1 MNHTY
6 ISSRTNETVVSLS
19 KLKDKKE
26 RDLSGLYLCEGYK
39 LCSEAAGITDVR
51 YALVRENKADNES
64 YMSLCERSGG
74 NIIVLS
80 EGAFDKITTDKAS
93 DGVIFVINNNTS
105 GELCADEIINEK
117 ICALDSVRDPGNVGT
132 ILRSAAAFGFD
143 RVILW
148 DSADLYN
155 PKTVRASM
163 GAIFKIKTS
172 VVSEPL
178 ELIKSLRKS
187 GRRVIAT
194 ALSDNS
200 MTLGKSKLE
209 RSDCPILGNE
219 GHGVSPEV
227 ISACDATMIIPMSG
241 MTESL
246 NAAAAAAVILWEYG
260 RSEL

>member
-1 MNHTY
+1 MNRTY

-26 RDLSGLYLCEGYK
+26 RDITGLYLCEGFK
-39 LCSEAAGITDVR
+39 LCSEAVGLTDVK
-51 YALVRENKADNES
+51 YALIRENKAENEK
-64 YMSLCERSGG
+64 YIDLCERSGG
-74 NIIVLS
+74 GIIVLS

-93 DGVIFVINNNTS
+93 DGVIFVINKDKN
-105 GELCADEIINEK
+105 GDICADEIINEK

-143 RVILW
+143 RVIMW
-148 DSADLYN
+148 DSADIYN

-163 GAIFKIKTS
+163 GAVFKIKTT
-172 VVSEPL
+172 VVDNPVGFVRDL
-178 ELIKSLRKS
+178 QKS

-260 RSEL
+260 RDEL